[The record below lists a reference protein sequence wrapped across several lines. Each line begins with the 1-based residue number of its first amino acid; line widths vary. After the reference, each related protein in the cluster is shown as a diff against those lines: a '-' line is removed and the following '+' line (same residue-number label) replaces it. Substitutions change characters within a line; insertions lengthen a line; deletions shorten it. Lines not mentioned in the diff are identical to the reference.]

1 MWELMFPQTLAPFVL
16 TLIRRANVE
25 SKYDYYQARCFELE
39 KVLEKQQMKEMQSE
53 NDFYIWLYKT
63 LAVFCAGA
71 FAVIVGEIYRLSVL
85 NNVSLFII
93 GFLLICSIIVLMM
106 FVLFCIALKR
116 KLTWKWNY

>member
-63 LAVFCAGA
+63 LAVFCSGA

-85 NNVSLFII
+85 NN
-93 GFLLICSIIVLMM
+93 G
-106 FVLFCIALKR
+106 
-116 KLTWKWNY
+116 KW